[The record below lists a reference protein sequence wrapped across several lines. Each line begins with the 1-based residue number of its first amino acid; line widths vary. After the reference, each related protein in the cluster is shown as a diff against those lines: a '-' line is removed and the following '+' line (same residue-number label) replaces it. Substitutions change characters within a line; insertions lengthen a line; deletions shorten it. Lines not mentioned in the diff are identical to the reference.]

1 MVQNAAGVDATPVP
15 MAKAYKIPQSVLV
28 VIHTPALEVLLI
40 ERADVPGFWQSV
52 TGSLEAN
59 ETHAA
64 AARRELEEET
74 GLRVDPASLIDTRI
88 ENRFEIMPLW
98 RDRYPDGVMHNSE
111 RIFECELA
119 ATCAIRLAPDE
130 HRSSLW
136 LPWREAAAKVFSWT
150 NRDAIQRLAI
160 RRGWAA

>member
-1 MVQNAAGVDATPVP
+1 MSGNKRPL
-15 MAKAYKIPQSVLV
+15 SVLALV
-28 VIHTPALEVLLI
+28 HTATGDILLLE
-40 ERADVPGFWQSV
+40 RQQHRDFWQSV
-52 TGSLEAN
+52 TGSLETN